1 MKSLASTSS
10 LLRTMP
16 SIGKNQIVSFLQKRV
31 HKNIAKNTIN
41 IPTIQIIR
49 QETEPVLI
57 AKQPEPTTSV
67 EETINLP
74 AKKTTDN
81 KSTSTMNAEDQT
93 RVEHDSFGDIEV
105 PAKKYYGANTARSL
119 IHFNIGGPS
128 ERMPVF
134 K

>member
-1 MKSLASTSS
+1 M
-10 LLRTMP
+10 
-16 SIGKNQIVSFLQKRV
+16 

-41 IPTIQIIR
+41 IPTIQITR
-49 QETEPVLI
+49 QETEPILI
-57 AKQPEPTTSV
+57 AKPAPATSV
-67 EETINLP
+67 EEPVILP

-81 KSTSTMNAEDQT
+81 KSTSTMDAEGQT
-93 RVEHDSFGDIEV
+93 RVERDSFGDIEV
-105 PAKKYYGANTARSL
+105 PANKYYGANTARSL